1 MNNLHLLWDF
11 ITSHWFE
18 IVLALIFAV
27 VAELLRIRSR
37 LGTVIR
43 HIKNKQSER
52 SARLLRERIK
62 QLETQR
68 DQYAAYSTSDKALYL
83 ATFRIVIGILT
94 FMALGAGLTV
104 LPIRGINLVV
114 AFCYLTAVIGAIQG
128 FKISALDTR
137 AKVSEMIAKLDSEI
151 VSLQK
156 KLEAMAK

>member
-1 MNNLHLLWDF
+1 L
-11 ITSHWFE
+11 
-18 IVLALIFAV
+18 

-83 ATFRIVIGILT
+83 ATFRTVIGILT

-104 LPIRGINLVV
+104 LPIPGINLAV
-114 AFCYLTAVIGAIQG
+114 AFCYFTAVIGAIQG

-137 AKVSEMIAKLDSEI
+137 AKVSETIAKLDSEI
-151 VSLQK
+151 ESLQK
-156 KLEAMAK
+156 KLEVMVK

>member
-1 MNNLHLLWDF
+1 MNNLHRLRDF
-11 ITSHWFE
+11 IATHWFE

-27 VAELLRIRSR
+27 IAELLRIRSQ

-43 HIKNKQSER
+43 HIKNKLSER
-52 SARLLRERIK
+52 SARQLRERIK

-94 FMALGAGLTV
+94 FVALGAGLTM
-104 LPIRGINLVV
+104 LPIPGINLAA
-114 AFCYLTAVIGAIQG
+114 AFCYFVAVIAGIQG

-137 AKVSEMIAKLDSEI
+137 SKVSEMIAKLDSEI
-151 VSLQK
+151 GNLQK